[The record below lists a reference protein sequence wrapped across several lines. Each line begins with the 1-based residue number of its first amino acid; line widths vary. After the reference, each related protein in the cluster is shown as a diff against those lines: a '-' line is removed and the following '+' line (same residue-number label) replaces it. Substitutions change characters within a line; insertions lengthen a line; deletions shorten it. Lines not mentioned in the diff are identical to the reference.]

1 MDRAARINKALEGM
15 VSQYPQNG
23 GQGETRGNPPKR
35 QTDIANLEQLK
46 RHYNDL
52 QASLST
58 VAQTQVSAWGEV
70 PGNIDPV
77 FLQNEHLAYQKRE
90 QVETQLRQLAALIA
104 AETERLGLVKPV
116 ALGEPA
122 VQAYA
127 AAVGKERK
135 VTAENKELSRISK
148 DYMLATKED
157 SAWYFVWAVAAVGV
171 AGAVIWYNKPRQ
183 SIS

>member
-1 MDRAARINKALEGM
+1 M

-23 GQGETRGNPPKR
+23 GQAETRGNPPKK
-35 QTDIANLEQLK
+35 QADIANLEQLK
-46 RHYNDL
+46 RHYRDL

-58 VAQTQVSAWGEV
+58 VTQTQVSAWGEV

-104 AETERLGLVKPV
+104 AETERLGLSNPV
-116 ALGEPA
+116 AVANSQPTI
-122 VQAYA
+122 QAYDV
-127 AAVGKERK
+127 AVGRERK
-135 VTAENKELSRISK
+135 LATENKELARISK
-148 DYMLATKED
+148 DYVLATKED
-157 SAWYFVWAVAAVGV
+157 SAWYFVWVVAALGV
-171 AGAVIWYNKPRQ
+171 AGAVVWYNKPPN

>member
-23 GQGETRGNPPKR
+23 GQAETRGNPPKR
-35 QTDIANLEQLK
+35 DADIANLAQLK
-46 RHYNDL
+46 RHYSEL

-104 AETERLGLVKPV
+104 AETDRLGIVKPV
-116 ALGEPA
+116 VSSQPT
-122 VQAYA
+122 VQAYN

-135 VTAENKELSRISK
+135 VAAENKELARISK
-148 DYMLATKED
+148 DYVLATKED
-157 SAWYFVWAVAAVGV
+157 SAWYFVWAVAALGV
-171 AGAVIWYNKPRQ
+171 AGAVIWYNKPKP